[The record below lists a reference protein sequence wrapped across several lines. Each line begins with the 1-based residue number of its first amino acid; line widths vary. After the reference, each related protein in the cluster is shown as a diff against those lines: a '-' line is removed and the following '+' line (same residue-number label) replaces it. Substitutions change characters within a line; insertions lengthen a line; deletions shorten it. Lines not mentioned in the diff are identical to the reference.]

1 MKKLLAML
9 IAGLAA
15 LAGASAV
22 QAQAAYPA
30 KPIRWIVPYPA
41 GGGSDFLARTIGNQL
56 AIDVAQPVLIDNK
69 AGGNTAIAAAETARA
84 APDGYTVLSAD
95 NGTLVFNP
103 VLYRNLSYNPTRDL
117 APVTLMGR
125 FPMVLIVG
133 PASNAKDAKDFIAQ
147 AKAQPGKISFASAG
161 AGSPHHLAMELLKQQ
176 AGLHMVHIPYRGAA
190 PALADVAGGQL
201 AAMMTDVAA
210 GNAFIKG
217 GKVRALAVANA
228 KRLPQLPDV
237 PTFAEL
243 GIPNVEAAALVGL
256 VAPAA
261 TPAEVIASLQK
272 SVAAAIRNPA
282 VNKKLMDFGVEPVG
296 SSSAEFAALIASE
309 STRWHK
315 LIRDLKIF
323 LD

>member
-1 MKKLLAML
+1 ML
-9 IAGLAA
+9 IAGLTA

-228 KRLPQLPDV
+228 TRLPQLPDV

-261 TPAEVIASLQK
+261 TPPEVIASLQK